1 MRLSFYV
8 ALFLG
13 FSAFAQTDTVTIVA
27 YNLLNFPNGRNDC
40 GSNTVV
46 PNRADTLR
54 KILQYVKPDIF
65 VACEIQTE
73 AGADSVLTRSLNVF
87 GANNYAAATYDL
99 QNTNANLNNQL
110 YYNTD
115 KLTLHAQYVIQ
126 TSPRNIDH
134 YVLYVNDPTLDQFFD
149 TTFVEVYMCHL
160 KAGSGSAD
168 QATRAAQTAILRDY
182 IATRPPDR
190 NHFVCGDLNV
200 YRSSE
205 ACYQNLV
212 SGINGLRDPI
222 NMPGNWTSNS
232 SFAAIHTQSTRNGQ
246 NLDCGASGGLDDRF
260 DQILVSQGVM
270 SGSDSLKYLP
280 GSYEAIGNDGNHYNT
295 NLLAAPL
302 NTQYPDSIVRAL
314 YYMSDHLP
322 VALKAVVT
330 YPTSNGLALYP
341 SATPVSCPNGSNGTA
356 TVTPNDGQAPFSF
369 LWDAAAQNQTTAT
382 VTDLAVGYYCVE
394 VTDALGEVDDVCVYV
409 SGPAAFSYSVFRQP
423 DNGSC
428 TGEAHVLFSGG
439 TAPYT
444 FTWNDAEAQSG
455 QSAYGL
461 CSGSYVLLV
470 EDANGCTQS
479 INVTIDGLA
488 SNLNLDANEI
498 NCFPNPS
505 EGLLVIEFPLNLELK
520 ELHLK
525 SAEGKRF
532 DVKEI
537 TQSNTRMELDL
548 HHFQPGIYFI
558 EIVTGHGRITK
569 KFVKI

>member
-1 MRLSFYV
+1 M
-8 ALFLG
+8 FLE
-13 FSAFAQTDTVTIVA
+13 QTTI
-27 YNLLNFPNGRNDC
+27 
-40 GSNTVV
+40 
-46 PNRADTLR
+46 
-54 KILQYVKPDIF
+54 
-65 VACEIQTE
+65 
-73 AGADSVLTRSLNVF
+73 
-87 GANNYAAATYDL
+87 AAATYDL

-212 SGINGLRDPI
+212 SGINPLIDPI

-341 SATPVSCPNGSNGTA
+341 SATPVSCPNGSDGTA

-369 LWDAAAQNQTTAT
+369 LWDAAALNQTTAT

-394 VTDALGEVDDVCVYV
+394 VTDALGEVDDICVYV
-409 SGPAAFSYSVFRQP
+409 SGPAAFLYSVFRQP

-537 TQSNTRMELDL
+537 TLSNTRMELDL
-548 HHFQPGIYFI
+548 HHFQPGIYFF
-558 EIVTGHGRITK
+558 EIVTSHGRITK